1 MFLDALLRR
10 NPLLVDA
17 AAQLHADG
25 RVEADTYVVDADAVE
40 ANAAALASVAAEHG
54 VTAWFVVKQLGR
66 NPALAA
72 RIARHLPR
80 AAAIDLRE
88 ARVLRSAGVELGNV
102 GHLVQIP
109 VRALDEALAWRPSHV
124 TVYDRANLAAV
135 AAAAER
141 AGIVQD
147 VLLRIAGDPASTYP
161 AQEGG
166 IDLADVAVLLEES
179 DRMAAVRAVGVT
191 GFPCVLLAPDT
202 GEPRLTPT
210 GELVEAAAG
219 VLRDRGIDPVVSMPS
234 LSSCSTIPVL
244 AAHGATHVEPGHAL
258 TGTTPEHARRDDLP
272 EVPAMVYISELA
284 RTEPDAAVLGG
295 GFYARGHAEHAL
307 IDPRGAAVRGR
318 LIGTPP
324 ENIDYYRRLGLE
336 AGDRERVR
344 LGDTA
349 VMAFRT
355 QIFAT
360 RSRVAVVSGAASGTP
375 VIDGIYDSLGTRIEA
390 GQ

>member
-40 ANAAALASVAAEHG
+40 ANAAALAKVAAEHG

-88 ARVLRSAGVELGNV
+88 ARVLRSAGVDLGNV

-109 VRALDEALAWRPSHV
+109 LRALDEALAWRPGHV
-124 TVYDRANLAAV
+124 TVYDRANLSAV
-135 AAAAER
+135 GAAAER

-147 VLLRIAGDPASTYP
+147 VLVRIAGDAASTYP

-166 IDLADVAVLLEES
+166 IELADLPAVLDES
-179 DRMAAVRAVGVT
+179 ASTGTVRIVGVT
-191 GFPCVLLAPDT
+191 GFPCVLLDPVT
-202 GEPRLTPT
+202 GEPRLTAT
-210 GELVEAAAG
+210 GERVEMAAG
-219 VLRDRGIDPVVSMPS
+219 ILRARGIEPVVSMPS

-244 AAHGATHVEPGHAL
+244 ATHGATHIEPGHAL
-258 TGTTPEHARRDDLP
+258 TGTTPEHASRDDLP
-272 EVPAMVYISELA
+272 EVPAMVYVSEVA
-284 RTEPDAAVLGG
+284 RTEPDPAVLGG
-295 GFYARGHAEHAL
+295 GFYARAHAEHAV
-307 IDPRGAAVRGR
+307 IDPRGAAVRAR

-324 ENIDYYRRLGLE
+324 ENIDYYRRLDLE

-344 LGDTA
+344 LGDTV

-360 RSRVAVVSGAASGTP
+360 RSRVAVVSGIASGTP
-375 VIDGIYDSLGTRIEA
+375 VLDGIYDSVGTRIE
-390 GQ
+390 GGR